1 MAPGQSPFEVWCSAK
16 RSSVK
21 LGLLC
26 RLWKRSLEG
35 AHPENPDLEDDS
47 PAPRVGW
54 QRPASSRLER
64 QYASEMWPVFNQ
76 TERALM
82 LSQSGPMCGE
92 PFTCFPS
99 TKETQ
104 LISSCLHLPLPLTAR
119 RCRCGRLL
127 DSNGYHRAACARVGV
142 LGRRGFALE
151 TAAAR
156 VCREAGGRVMTNMLV
171 RELDL
176 APGLNTT
183 DGRRLE
189 VIADGLSLFQGV
201 QLAIDHIGVGSARR
215 RHSSPSCSHDT
226 RCSSGRCEIT
236 KGDHLSRARWRGFP
250 GQVGRLGCR
259 SRRTLVC
266 GDGTVPWCV
275 GGIQS
280 TVSAR
285 DYASVGG
292 SRLAA
297 PLEKDVGLQ
306 CGESLRKFSARA
318 PLSCLCC
325 R

>member
-1 MAPGQSPFEVWCSAK
+1 MVQQRHPEVAHLIISEMHHGT
-16 RSSVK
+16 RSESIRGVVQCQEVFCEVGFAVPTWEA
-21 LGLLC
+21 LA
-26 RLWKRSLEG
+26 EG

-64 QYASEMWPVFNQ
+64 QCASEMWPEFNQ

-82 LSQSGPMCGE
+82 LSQTGPMCGE

-99 TKETQ
+99 TKERFDPQ
-104 LISSCLHLPLPLTAR
+104 SFRLLLLRRLHLPLPLTAR

-127 DSNGYHRAACARVGV
+127 DSNGHHRAACARVGV

-189 VIADGLSLFQGV
+189 VIADGLSLFQG
-201 QLAIDHIGVGSARR
+201 A
-215 RHSSPSCSHDT
+215 
-226 RCSSGRCEIT
+226 
-236 KGDHLSRARWRGFP
+236 
-250 GQVGRLGCR
+250 
-259 SRRTLVC
+259 
-266 GDGTVPWCV
+266 
-275 GGIQS
+275 
-280 TVSAR
+280 
-285 DYASVGG
+285 
-292 SRLAA
+292 
-297 PLEKDVGLQ
+297 
-306 CGESLRKFSARA
+306 
-318 PLSCLCC
+318 
-325 R
+325 